1 MPAKLAISKMPE
13 WMLACLGV
21 RGTLPDIVE
30 MSTLSAQWRAEGT
43 VVDVMEM
50 RREMSI
56 RAPDAEAV
64 EALAHPVAVRAAI

>member
-1 MPAKLAISKMPE
+1 MPAKLAISKMPD
-13 WMLACLGV
+13 WMLAFLGV

-43 VVDVMEM
+43 VVEVMEM

-56 RAPDAEAV
+56 GAPDAEAV
-64 EALAHPVAVRAAI
+64 EALAHPVAVLGRG